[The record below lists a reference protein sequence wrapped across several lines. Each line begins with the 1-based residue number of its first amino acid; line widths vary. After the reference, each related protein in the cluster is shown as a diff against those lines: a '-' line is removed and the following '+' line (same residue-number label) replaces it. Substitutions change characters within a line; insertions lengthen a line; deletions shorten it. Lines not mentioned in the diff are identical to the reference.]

1 MDYITV
7 DDGVRALYADN
18 PEYLDALLNDIDVR
32 LRNFHQSLLGRDA
45 RLSPPRIHI
54 VTVPQDLDKTDPW
67 HDQGN
72 ATNHRLSGC
81 TEDCAR

>member
-1 MDYITV
+1 VDYITV

-32 LRNFHQSLLGRDA
+32 LRNLHQSLLGRDA

-54 VTVPQDLDKTDPW
+54 VTLPTAAER
-67 HDQGN
+67 HGN
-72 ATNHRLSGC
+72 HFTNDC